1 MYKTSRGSLVVISMR
16 EWTGHQPQES
26 QLLVFII
33 VRWPSNE
40 GYGREPYQYWWVFA
54 RLNVCPGGARCMT
67 EGEAVFARV

>member
-33 VRWPSNE
+33 IRCHSLQMKVVRVSLINI
-40 GYGREPYQYWWVFA
+40 
-54 RLNVCPGGARCMT
+54 GAYLRD
-67 EGEAVFARV
+67 